1 MSEDNLEVVSQEMMD
16 ELEEFCRDGSPF
28 ELFNRYHRSML
39 SFTYPQLANYLYKNT
54 LSEQTQLKLIKHVW
68 LNDPQFKAEKP
79 KKWIVRSVNHDGEN
93 HYKYLIYSEDTDLPM
108 YEIGYDF
115 DPIVKFD
122 TKEEAEKW
130 TNPQTEAVEVEA

>member
-1 MSEDNLEVVSQEMMD
+1 MSEDNLEVVSQEMID
-16 ELEEFCRDGSPF
+16 ELASVESLDEILDYVYQRCGGSLPHV
-28 ELFNRYHRSML
+28 E
-39 SFTYPQLANYLYKNT
+39 NYIYKNNYSNGT
-54 LSEQTQLKLIKHVW
+54 YLKIIQH
-68 LNDPQFKAEKP
+68 LNGDLQFEAEKP

-115 DPIVKFD
+115 GPIVKFD

-130 TNPQTEAVEVEA
+130 TNPQTEVVEVEE